1 MLHPE
6 GIACEEE
13 FKQSLA
19 SKLCESTDVKHD
31 FTSLVNC
38 CQIHKCNNF
47 CMRFT
52 KDGKMRYCRCG
63 CGVEK
68 EKYSNETEGF
78 PLQDE
83 DSIVVDTNTKIKH
96 LKLKRKT
103 SRRMTQCSRY
113 LLQSWRANCD
123 IQLLIYDSN
132 PDKPNLEEIR
142 RVTDYVVSYTTKVN
156 QSIPEE
162 RKVIKEIINNCENQ
176 TENDVNDLR
185 LICRQ
190 VLNSFHN
197 KRIISRSEAMV
208 EIAQLPLII
217 CSETIE
223 PLNISSITKIT
234 KQPQTTNNI
243 IRTYK
248 NRKSDFDLSLI
259 EFFHKHHKQTR
270 LDPAKKII
278 PHPIGRLTYPK
289 FKKTREDIIEPCDEY
304 MKSTLILHCPWR
316 GDDMQKAINSKNYL
330 KQNFESFLKS
340 SHCPTSIIN
349 RHFIALNARKN
360 SLQSTFLDSSMYRD
374 FVDTT
379 AYDYQP
385 STDED
390 EENFFQFLRTK
401 GKGLRKIDGYNVFVD
416 YEYRWDLQQCI
427 VSTNKTSIFCNRT
440 FINIL
445 MNIRF
450 FYYRIIR

>member
-1 MLHPE
+1 MLRPE
-6 GIACEEE
+6 GTASEQD
-13 FKQSLA
+13 FKPSLD
-19 SKLCESTDVKHD
+19 SKLCENTNVQQD
-31 FTSLVNC
+31 FNSLVNC

-78 PLQDE
+78 PLQNE
-83 DSIVVDTNTKIKH
+83 DLIVVDTNTKIKH
-96 LKLKRKT
+96 LKLKRQS
-103 SRRMTQCSRY
+103 SRRMTQCSQY

-176 TENDVNDLR
+176 TENDLNDLR

-234 KQPQTTNNI
+234 KEPEATNNI
-243 IRTYK
+243 IKAYK
-248 NRKSDFDLSLI
+248 NRKSDFELSLI
-259 EFFHKHHKQTR
+259 EYFHKHRKQTR
-270 LDPAKKII
+270 VHFTKKII

-289 FKKTREDIIEPCDEY
+289 FKKTKNDIMEPCHEY
-304 MKSTLILHCPWR
+304 MKSTLILHCPWKC
-316 GDDMQKAINSKNYL
+316 DEMQKVINSKNRL
-330 KQNFESFLKS
+330 KHTFERFLKS
-340 SHCPTSIIN
+340 SHCPVSIRN
-349 RHFIALNARKN
+349 RHSIALKARKN
-360 SLQSTFLDSSMYRD
+360 ALQSTFLDNSMYRD

-385 STDED
+385 STDAD
-390 EENFFQFLRTK
+390 EENFFHFLRTK
-401 GKGLRKIDGYNVFVD
+401 GKGLRKIDGHNVFVN
-416 YEYRWDLQQCI
+416 YEYRWDLQHCI
-427 VSTNKTSIFCNRT
+427 VSLYMIYFLKSNIYKNFNKSS
-440 FINIL
+440 
-445 MNIRF
+445 F
-450 FYYRIIR
+450 FV